1 MNAENP
7 ANLQPLLEQIDRLKA
22 EIEQLRPLSPEQEAR
37 VMQKFR
43 LDWNYHSNSIEG
55 NSLTYGETIAFLL
68 EGLTAKGKPFKD
80 HLDIKG
86 HNEGIDYLME
96 IIKNRQQLTEKTI
109 RELHKIILVEPYK
122 TPARTPDGQAAEKT
136 VHLGQY
142 KSLPNHVK
150 TPTGEIHYYATP
162 EETPAKMSDLMAW
175 LKEHQEK
182 EDLHPLILAAIF
194 HYRFVAIH
202 PFDDGNGRMSRL
214 LMNLLLM
221 HYRYPPVV
229 IKQQERNAYYYA
241 LRQADAGDLSP
252 FIEFIGENLIH
263 SMEIYLRGARGES
276 IEDVDDLDKEIALLK
291 GSLGGREEVIK
302 LNEQVF
308 DEHFFKVLYPL
319 FSDIKLQCSKF
330 NDLFSSNWLKIN
342 IVGVD
347 KELKIGFKQLEDIEN
362 NVKWE
367 VERPKFSASS
377 IKSCSF
383 IVHWEHFKKNNPPF
397 NVHRWIQVQFGEFNY
412 ILHSK
417 DEDDIQIFEIE
428 KNYLQSFSEK
438 EKREIISAF
447 TKSILD
453 EIKRNTGT

>member
-1 MNAENP
+1 MDTANP
-7 ANLQPLLEQIDRLKA
+7 PGLKILLENIDRLRA
-22 EIEQLRPLSPEQEAR
+22 EIDELRPLSPEQEAR

-55 NSLTYGETIAFLL
+55 NSLTYGETIAFLM

-109 RELHKIILVEPYK
+109 RELHKTILVEPYK
-122 TPARTPDGQAAEKT
+122 TPARTPDGQSVEKT

-150 TPTGEIHYYATP
+150 TPTGQIHYYATP

-182 EDLHPLILAAIF
+182 GDLHPVMLAAIF

-221 HYRYPPVV
+221 QYHFPPVV
-229 IKQQERNAYYYA
+229 IKQQHRNDYYYA
-241 LRQADAGDLSP
+241 LRQADGGDLLP
-252 FIEFIGENLIH
+252 FIEFIGENLVH

-276 IEDVDDLDKEIALLK
+276 IEEMDDLDKEIALLK
-291 GSLGGREEVIK
+291 GSLEPEIKTKVIK
-302 LNEQVF
+302 SQKSVNS
-308 DEHFFKVLYPL
+308 VLSQSIFPL
-319 FSDIKLQCSKF
+319 FEGLYIDCLKL
-330 NDLFSSNWLKIN
+330 
-342 IVGVD
+342 
-347 KELKIGFKQLEDIEN
+347 KELFLSATFKIDIHSTKQNQEIKITPNFKQFIN
-362 NVKWE
+362 NFNLRIRNKW
-367 VERPKFSASS
+367 PAISS
-377 IKSCSF
+377 IRF
-383 IVHWEHFKKNNPPF
+383 IVELDGFNRSKTPF
-397 NVHRWIQVQFGEFNY
+397 NVRRAFPVVFDQFQYRLDTDKADNHF
-412 ILHSK
+412 
-417 DEDDIQIFEIE
+417 QIE
-428 KNYLQSFSEK
+428 KFYHEQ
-438 EKREIISAF
+438 
-447 TKSILD
+447 LD
-453 EIKRNTGT
+453 QKEIKFLTDRFMREVIDYIKKQNGLGN